1 MKFKKTLFL
10 STALIIGSCTS
21 KPDSTNGLYAFETA
35 EAARKGWSISA
46 EDKPKTDND
55 THFELGVDSLHTD
68 SLIETLK
75 N

>member
-10 STALIIGSCTS
+10 STVLIIGSCTS
-21 KPDSTNGLYAFETA
+21 KPDSTDGLYAFETA
-35 EAARKGWSISA
+35 EVARKGWSISA

-55 THFELGVDSLHTD
+55 KHSELMVDSLPKD
-68 SLIETLK
+68 SLIDNLK